1 MTSKDGIQTVVII
14 VAMEQEAKPFIEQH
28 GLTLNTEDD
37 TSHHAFLPGVPFRAY
52 SGFVSGGLRCH
63 LVWTGKDKRYSCN
76 NVATTASAVAC
87 YAAVARFRP
96 DLVISAGTAGG
107 FAGLGAQIGDVYL
120 STKCIYHSRRI
131 PDESGMGLEEYGYGH
146 FRSPFLPELA
156 LAAGLKRRVV
166 STSDSLNA
174 SKDDL
179 EIMSTEGVSVKEME
193 AASVAWT
200 CQNMLGGV
208 PFVAVK
214 SITDIVDGATATEV
228 QFYAN
233 LAQASDELQKRLTK
247 MLKLLH
253 LGMASHSS
261 TGVADE
267 LKDRQQLQQ
276 VARRQL
282 QQVARQQF
290 RQVAQRRSLVKVI
303 YVRGWPRAVVLVVSV
318 APVYCRDKLTVSEVR
333 PPAILSTTPAD
344 YQRHFRQL
352 DIVTLQVCVVLLAA
366 SSPASA
372 GSEPLLLL
380 WRAFLEDEQ
389 PQAADTGAPTQRSV
403 LELWRQQFWHPGA
416 AGGSNVSR
424 LRVTLFW
431 ETLSEV
437 LSNLLPIEVAMC
449 RRVWEK
455 RHAERCPVILQRCFI
470 QVDLVSPAVDV
481 DAPLDDRD
489 IDLVQQTFARVAMLG
504 ANNVGK
510 VVFMNIFKIAPEAQG
525 LFPFRHDVNMYAP
538 GGRLEVHATK
548 VVTTLAVAIEL
559 LRDLGTLVPVLKELG
574 LKHVGFGVLPE
585 HYDVVGQA

>member
-156 LAAGLKRRVV
+156 LAAGLKRGVV

-303 YVRGWPRAVVLVVSV
+303 YVRGWPRAV
-318 APVYCRDKLTVSEVR
+318 
-333 PPAILSTTPAD
+333 AD

-470 QVDLVSPAVDV
+470 Q
-481 DAPLDDRD
+481 
-489 IDLVQQTFARVAMLG
+489 
-504 ANNVGK
+504 
-510 VVFMNIFKIAPEAQG
+510 
-525 LFPFRHDVNMYAP
+525 
-538 GGRLEVHATK
+538 
-548 VVTTLAVAIEL
+548 
-559 LRDLGTLVPVLKELG
+559 
-574 LKHVGFGVLPE
+574 
-585 HYDVVGQA
+585 